1 VSTLGTIFLVDD
13 DEALRRATRR
23 LLDVR
28 GFQVLEY
35 GSAAEFVADFD
46 PQRPGCLLLDVRM
59 PGTTG
64 FELQEDLT
72 RRGVRMPIVF
82 LTGHADVPTS
92 VHAMKQG
99 AVDLLQKPVRE
110 ADLIAAVERAL
121 ERDSKRR
128 TEEGQLAVLTRR
140 YESLTPREKEILAGV
155 VAGQLNKQVAF
166 ALGIAERTVKLH
178 RSRVLEKMRAES
190 LAELVRMAQA
200 LGIDDSAKR

>member
-1 VSTLGTIFLVDD
+1 VSDPGTIFLVDD

-28 GFQVLEY
+28 GFAVREY
-35 GSAAEFVADFD
+35 ASAAEFLADFD
-46 PQRPGCLLLDVRM
+46 PRRAGCLLLDVRM

-64 FELQEDLT
+64 FELQEELM
-72 RRGVRMPIVF
+72 RRGTSMPIVF
-82 LTGHADVPTS
+82 LTGHADVPSS
-92 VHAMKQG
+92 VQAMKHG

-110 ADLIAAVERAL
+110 ADLIAAIERAL

-128 TEEGQLAVLTRR
+128 ADDAQISVLRR
-140 YESLTPREKEILAGV
+140 RHDSLTPREKEILVGV

-166 ALGIAERTVKLH
+166 SLGIAERTVKLH
-178 RSRVLEKMRAES
+178 RARVLEKMRAES

-200 LGIDDSAKR
+200 LGIHETTR